1 MATIRTQQL
10 APVNY
15 GDSNQL
21 LQAAQRL
28 ILQGAGGV
36 TDTFGQFRQNVV
48 DRNTA
53 AAVNAL
59 TGAKDLND
67 LAQRQ
72 QQVQG
77 ILASANGDIN
87 NEAVQRAQLTM
98 PDTLLSRQ
106 NSQNKLTEFNQQQ
119 HDTPLLNQAMALYA
133 AGDQAG
139 ASKLLSGVQGDAS
152 RALTFGANR
161 SDNAF
166 SQGIQKQ
173 QLGIQQAGLALR
185 QQAAKQRADAI
196 ASSAKGNSALQGILK
211 QYLGNNATAEQE
223 STVAATKERNSQL
236 LDAEKNNPLNN
247 PKSNLQAAVG
257 DINKQSWFV
266 NRGDKLNDL
275 IDQLDPKG
283 NLTDSQRVNLLS
295 GMNTA
300 FEQNNGWLSS
310 ANPDKAALDWGKQA
324 IDSLQSA
331 RKGRLENT
339 QAQINQKRAT
349 ENAKLQ
355 VLLSTMLQGNGSLNP
370 MALQLLNNDDED

>member
-1 MATIRTQQL
+1 MATIRAQQL
-10 APVNY
+10 APVNF

-36 TDTFGQFRQNVV
+36 ADTFGQFRQNVV

-106 NSQNKLTEFNQQQ
+106 NSQNKLTEFTQQQ
-119 HDTPLLNQAMALYA
+119 HDTPLLNEAMARYA

-139 ASKLLSGVQGDAS
+139 AASILAGVQGDAS
-152 RALTFGANR
+152 KALTFGANR
-161 SDNAF
+161 ADNAF
-166 SQGIQKQ
+166 NQGIQKQ

-185 QQAAKQRADAI
+185 QQAAKLRAEAV
-196 ASSAKGNSALQGILK
+196 ANGAKGNSQLQGILK
-211 QYLGNNATAEQE
+211 QFLANNANAEQA
-223 STVAATKERNSQL
+223 STTAAVKERNAQL
-236 LDAEKNNPLNN
+236 ADAEKNNPLNN

-257 DINKQSWFV
+257 NINDQSWFV
-266 NRGDKLNDL
+266 NRGNRLNGL

-283 NLTDSQRVNLLS
+283 NLTDAQRVNLLE
-295 GMNTA
+295 GMNNV
-300 FEQNNGWLSS
+300 FEQNNKWTSS

-324 IDSLQSA
+324 IDSLQNA
-331 RKGRLENT
+331 RKSRLENS
-339 QAQINQKRAT
+339 QAEINQKRAT

-355 VLLSTMLQGNGSLNP
+355 VLLSALQGNGSLNP